1 METSSPLFKGATR
14 PACIGGVPLKV
25 FVLNIGVFSLLA
37 IWIWIPLILIAPI
50 THFYLKSVADKDE
63 QIFSQL
69 VSYISLNIVG
79 VQKGIFSILGSSN
92 RKFWGNVTSLSPK
105 QEKKELFILEKSKE

>member
-14 PACIGGVPLKV
+14 PACIGGVPLQV
-25 FVLNIGVFSLLA
+25 FVLNIGVVSLLA
-37 IWIWIPLILIAPI
+37 SGIGIPLILITPI
-50 THFYLKSVADKDE
+50 THFYLKTVADKDE

-69 VSYISLNIVG
+69 
-79 VQKGIFSILGSSN
+79 IFYARINLVRSFN
-92 RKFWGNVTSLSPK
+92 RRYWGNVTSLSPK

>member
-25 FVLNIGVFSLLA
+25 FVLNIGVIALLA
-37 IWIWIPLILIAPI
+37 VWVWIPLILIAPI
-50 THFYLKSVADKDE
+50 THFYLKSVADQDE

-69 VSYISLNIVG
+69 LSYIRINLIHC
-79 VQKGIFSILGSSN
+79 LLY
-92 RKFWGNVTSLSPK
+92 TSDAAD
-105 QEKKELFILEKSKE
+105 EL

>member
-14 PACIGGVPLKV
+14 PACIGGVPLQV
-25 FVLNIGVFSLLA
+25 FVLNIGVIS
-37 IWIWIPLILIAPI
+37 PI
-50 THFYLKSVADKDE
+50 THFYLKTVADKDE

-69 VSYISLNIVG
+69 ISYARINLVRS
-79 VQKGIFSILGSSN
+79 FN
-92 RKFWGNVTSLSPK
+92 RRYWGNVTSLSPK

>member
-25 FVLNIGVFSLLA
+25 FVLNIGVISLLA
-37 IWIWIPLILIAPI
+37 VWTWIPLILIAPI
-50 THFYLKSVADKDE
+50 SHFYLKTVADKDE

-69 VSYISLNIVG
+69 LSYIRINL
-79 VQKGIFSILGSSN
+79 VQSKN
-92 RKFWGNVTSLSPK
+92 RRFWGNVTSLSPK
-105 QEKKELFILEKSKE
+105 QEKKELFVFDKSKE

>member
-1 METSSPLFKGATR
+1 METFSPLFKGATR

-25 FVLNIGVFSLLA
+25 FVLNIGVIALLA
-37 IWIWIPLILIAPI
+37 LWVWIPLILIAPI

-69 VSYISLNIVG
+69 LSYIRINL
-79 VQKGIFSILGSSN
+79 VQSKN
-92 RKFWGNVTSLSPK
+92 RRFWGNVTSLSPK
-105 QEKKELFILEKSKE
+105 QEKKELFVFEKSKE

>member
-25 FVLNIGVFSLLA
+25 FVLNIGVIALLA
-37 IWIWIPLILIAPI
+37 VWVWIPLILIAPI
-50 THFYLKSVADKDE
+50 THFYLKSVADQDE

-69 VSYISLNIVG
+69 LSYIRINLI
-79 VQKGIFSILGSSN
+79 QTKN
-92 RKFWGNVTSLSPK
+92 RQLWGNVTSLSPK
-105 QEKKELFILEKSKE
+105 QERKELFVFEKSKE

>member
-14 PACIGGVPLKV
+14 PACVEGVLKV
-25 FVLNIGVFSLLA
+25 FVLNIGVIALLA

-69 VSYISLNIVG
+69 LSYIRINLI
-79 VQKGIFSILGSSN
+79 QTKN

-105 QEKKELFILEKSKE
+105 QEKKELFVFEKSKE

>member
-14 PACIGGVPLKV
+14 PACIGGVPLQV
-25 FVLNIGVFSLLA
+25 FVLNIGVISLLA
-37 IWIWIPLILIAPI
+37 IWIWIPLILITHI
-50 THFYLKSVADKDE
+50 THFYLKTVADKDE

-69 VSYISLNIVG
+69 ISYARITLVRS
-79 VQKGIFSILGSSN
+79 FN
-92 RKFWGNVTSLSPK
+92 RRYWGNVTSLSPK